1 MSTRESYVN
10 VKACLT
16 FSECQIT
23 SNVITIL
30 FLSERFMELKSL
42 SDIFQKKL
50 FRISDYQR
58 GYAWQSKQLT
68 DFWEDLLNLQTNRY
82 HYTGLLSLNEVKRS
96 SSHKDLWLL
105 DAGYKIFHIV
115 DGQQR
120 LTTFIILLN
129 EIIDLVRNQ
138 KENLGKSNTEIVIGV
153 EKISSI
159 CEQYLFKEKPGE
171 IIKTYIFDYDKSK
184 NNTSASDYLKN
195 KILSENTPVALDETY
210 YTKHLKIAKDFFK
223 RQLEN
228 LNKQEGLSVIT
239 DLYKKLTQNLKF
251 NVNEIKDN
259 YDVFVAFETMNNRG
273 RALTNLEILKNRLIY
288 LTTLYPSE
296 KLPDDERDEL
306 RSEINQAWSEVYK
319 QIGRNPGS
327 LLFDDEYLRAHW
339 ICYFT
344 YTRNSSEEYKRFLLS
359 KFSVKNIL
367 EEKTVLD
374 LNATEEEAISSD
386 SEDIEDEN
394 TGTETS
400 EKTIDTEYLEPKE
413 IKNYVNSLSTLS
425 RFWYESFFPNDYNSL
440 NPEEKL
446 WLGRLNRIGINY
458 FRPLVMV
465 ALSKRKIQT
474 TEKIKLFSAIER
486 FIFIV
491 FRLGST
497 NSSYCS
503 SEFYHF
509 AKKLNYDE
517 VNISEITER
526 LNSLTESNID
536 FAISSFIKKTKK
548 NFEEKDGY
556 YSWRYL
562 KYFLY
567 EYEYSLSSV
576 NKIEKISWEQFSKF
590 EKNKTSIEHI
600 LPQTHDCEYW
610 KNTFSNY
617 SEKEVKDFSNALGNL
632 LALDENI
639 NSSLQ
644 NYSFPEKKGEKVKN
658 GHSIRRGYKHGS
670 HSEIEVSK
678 NKDWTAVEIY
688 ERSKMLIKFM
698 KERWNLPFIETQIEQ
713 LIYVKLKK

>member
-1 MSTRESYVN
+1 
-10 VKACLT
+10 
-16 FSECQIT
+16 
-23 SNVITIL
+23 
-30 FLSERFMELKSL
+30 MELKSL